1 MVDVLLKTNDGRDGR
16 SNLIFIWLGMLAM
29 LRLKFWS
36 AKGESRSIETWGMGG
51 GGGQAKNHKINKPN
65 FLNY

>member
-16 SNLIFIWLGMLAM
+16 SNLLFIWLGMLAM

-36 AKGESRSIETWGMGG
+36 AKGESRSIETWGGG
-51 GGGQAKNHKINKPN
+51 GRGGGRPKTIK
-65 FLNY
+65 

>member
-16 SNLIFIWLGMLAM
+16 SNLLFIWLGMLAM

-36 AKGESRSIETWGMGG
+36 AKGESRSIETWGGG
-51 GGGQAKNHKINKPN
+51 GGRPKTIK
-65 FLNY
+65 

>member
-16 SNLIFIWLGMLAM
+16 SNLLFIWLGMLAM

-36 AKGESRSIETWGMGG
+36 AKGESRSIETWG
-51 GGGQAKNHKINKPN
+51 GGQAKNHKINNPN

>member
-36 AKGESRSIETWGMGG
+36 AKGESRSIETWG
-51 GGGQAKNHKINKPN
+51 GQAKNHKINNPN

>member
-16 SNLIFIWLGMLAM
+16 SNLLFIWLGMLAM

-36 AKGESRSIETWGMGG
+36 AKGEFRSIETWGGEG
-51 GGGQAKNHKINKPN
+51 GGGQAKTIK
-65 FLNY
+65 